1 MKFNVNDTVKVLVN
15 GKHWLRGNI
24 IEIQDEILTINIP
37 LHYSELPIMTVQ
49 EHVENV
55 RAVAETLEQRK
66 KMLEQGY
73 RL

>member
-1 MKFNVNDTVKVLVN
+1 MKFNVNDTVRVLVN
-15 GKHWLRGNI
+15 GKYWLRGNI

-37 LHYSELPIMTVQ
+37 LYYGELTMMTVQ
-49 EHVENV
+49 EHIKNV